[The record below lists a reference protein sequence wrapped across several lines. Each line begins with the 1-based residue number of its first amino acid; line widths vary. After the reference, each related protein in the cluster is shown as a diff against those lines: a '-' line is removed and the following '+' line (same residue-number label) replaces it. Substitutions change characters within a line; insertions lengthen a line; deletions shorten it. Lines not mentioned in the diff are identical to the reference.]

1 MPADVEPSTREGLAL
16 TAMTVC
22 DLGHGSRN
30 NSEALWRPSIEGIGP
45 LGFGWETQMDTNSA
59 IEILHEASAEHL
71 SDDQLDLILGG
82 VGNVIAS
89 TYHKGDGN
97 GEAAFY
103 AGLCMGLMGF

>member
-1 MPADVEPSTREGLAL
+1 LDF
-16 TAMTVC
+16 
-22 DLGHGSRN
+22 
-30 NSEALWRPSIEGIGP
+30 
-45 LGFGWETQMDTNSA
+45 FGWETQMDTNSA
-59 IEILHEASAEHL
+59 IQILHEASAEQL
-71 SDDQLDLILGG
+71 PDNQLDLVCGG

>member
-1 MPADVEPSTREGLAL
+1 MQGGGPSVRDLRHSTRERYG
-16 TAMTVC
+16 
-22 DLGHGSRN
+22 
-30 NSEALWRPSIEGIGP
+30 ALWRPSIEGIGP
-45 LGFGWETQMDTNSA
+45 LGFGWETDMDTNST
-59 IEILHEASAEHL
+59 IEILREASAKHL

>member
-1 MPADVEPSTREGLAL
+1 
-16 TAMTVC
+16 
-22 DLGHGSRN
+22 
-30 NSEALWRPSIEGIGP
+30 
-45 LGFGWETQMDTNSA
+45 MDTNSA
-59 IEILHEASAEHL
+59 IEILHEASPEHL